1 MPSTKDM
8 NEIIDKLAGS
18 ISADVGNTHDA
29 DLDTIQSTFDKTLD
43 AALKSFN
50 SSTFDD
56 DGFIK
61 RMRDLK
67 LDDKK
72 DKDAIT
78 HVLNNVRSDYLNV
91 DTMNQSELLLRRD
104 IYNICTQMPEMHDV
118 INVIR
123 DGIIECNVATGEVS
137 RSISF
142 TNFEDNE
149 SYENLV
155 KDIEKR
161 HNLLMATKNFIVPK
175 GLMHGELY
183 IHVVPYA
190 KLFAELE
197 QLHDQKTSFGNR
209 NYNTA
214 FKESIPNE
222 VSSFF
227 KESVSLYSE
236 SNLEI
241 LMESVSLESKI
252 DVNNTKASSG
262 SQVNQSISME
272 STDRKSELKYI
283 LENIV
288 VSRGSSELMA
298 EYGVDGFKD
307 FLIREYKENH
317 PKSTHHGDAFMEA
330 QSSYARA
337 ANAGMFKD
345 VDQDGIDF
353 SSYKDI
359 KGCYIKYLDGLRVI
373 PIRMDRR
380 VIGYYYVTTTMDLQ
394 TNPSNP
400 NGIIDLSYQTYMRD
414 RNMVDQLSS
423 MIMRSFDK
431 KMIEQNIKLKS
442 EIAEIIMAHKFSE
455 GRLNFIYIPE
465 NEVVRIVLNE
475 DEMGKGHSVLE
486 PALFPARSYLM
497 LTLYNMLYMLNN
509 TTTRIHYIRSSGLN
523 KDYAAQVERT
533 IRKFQSRRIT
543 IDDIYSYSGVL
554 NKIGGMG
561 EMVLPGGRNDFRAI
575 DTDTIE
581 AVPNPINIEFLE
593 QQRRQAISG
602 TGAPHLLVINAIDE
616 VDFAK
621 TLEMANARFIS
632 TVSSYKIDFNDGLTR
647 FYKKLLKYET
657 DLEDDVINSF
667 RYQFNAV
674 KQQDVSITSDM
685 LQNFEN
691 IVEAVKAIYYQKTE
705 MEDNKG
711 NPTPKQMHLRRTLA
725 EKYLPQLDFDEL
737 DEIIASVNLMATDD
751 TVTDRVKNVEITK
764 EDLKEVES

>member
-8 NEIIDKLAGS
+8 NEIIDKLSGS
-18 ISADVGNTHDA
+18 ISSDVGNVHDN
-29 DLDTIQSTFDKTLD
+29 DLDTIQSTFDKALD
-43 AALKSFN
+43 SALKSFN

-72 DKDAIT
+72 DRDAIT

-142 TNFEDNE
+142 DNFEDNE

-175 GLMHGELY
+175 GLMHGEMY

-197 QLHDQKTSFGNR
+197 QLHDQKGNLGDR

-214 FKESIPNE
+214 FKESIPNT
-222 VSSFF
+222 VSEYF
-227 KESVSLYSE
+227 KESVSLYNE
-236 SNLEI
+236 QNLEI
-241 LMESVSLESKI
+241 LMESVSSESKI
-252 DVNNTKASSG
+252 DVSNTKASTG
-262 SQVNQSISME
+262 SPIQSVNME
-272 STDRKSELKYI
+272 STDRKTELKYI
-283 LENIV
+283 LENIIV
-288 VSRGSSELMA
+288 ANGSSELMN
-298 EYGVDGFKD
+298 EYGSEGFRE
-307 FLIREYKENH
+307 FLISEYKNNH
-317 PKSTHHGDAFMEA
+317 PKKRVQGDAFMEA
-330 QSSYARA
+330 QLSFAKG
-337 ANAGMFKD
+337 ANSGMFKD

-394 TNPSNP
+394 TNPANP

-431 KMIEQNIKLKS
+431 KFVEKNIKLKN

-486 PALFPARSYLM
+486 PTLFPARSYLM

-509 TTTRIHYIRSSGLN
+509 TTTRVHYIKSSGLN

-533 IRKFQSRRIT
+533 MRKFQSRRIT

-561 EMVLPGGRNDFRAI
+561 EMVLPGGRNDFKALE
-575 DTDTIE
+575 TDTIE

-657 DLEDDVINSF
+657 DLEDDVINGF
-667 RYQFNAV
+667 HYQFNAV
-674 KQQDVSITSDM
+674 KQQDVSITADM

-691 IVEAVKAIYYQKTE
+691 VVEAVKSIYYQKTD
-705 MEDNKG
+705 MEDDKG
-711 NPTPKQMHLRRTLA
+711 NPTPKQMHLRRKLA

-737 DEIIASVNLMATDD
+737 DEIVASVNLMATDD
-751 TVTDRVKNVEITK
+751 TLTDRVKNVEITK